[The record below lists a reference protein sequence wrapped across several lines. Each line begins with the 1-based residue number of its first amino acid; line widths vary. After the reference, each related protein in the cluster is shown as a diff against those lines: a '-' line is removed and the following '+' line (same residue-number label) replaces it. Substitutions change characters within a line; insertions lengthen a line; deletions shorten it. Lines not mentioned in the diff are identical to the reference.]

1 MRIVIDTNLWIS
13 FLMRGG
19 VTASLKTIV
28 GNRQTAIVMSYE
40 LEEEIMTVVRRPKF
54 RKYFSE
60 ASCQLLLSFL
70 RKRCEYH
77 SPTEPTQH
85 CRDPKDD
92 FLLGLSLASD
102 ADFLLTGDADLLAI
116 ETIGNCRILTLSA
129 FLMQQRSSV

>member
-13 FLMRGG
+13 FLMKGG
-19 VTASLKTIV
+19 VAAPLKEII
-28 GNRQTAIVMSYE
+28 GNGQTVIIMSHE
-40 LEEEIMTVVRRPKF
+40 PEEEIMVVVHRPKF

-77 SPTEPTQH
+77 SPMESTRH

-102 ADFLLTGDADLLAI
+102 ADFLLTGDADLLSM
-116 ETIGNCRILTLSA
+116 ESIGKCRILTLTS
-129 FLMQQRSSV
+129 FLQR

>member
-13 FLMRGG
+13 FLMKGG
-19 VTASLKTIV
+19 VTAPLKEII
-28 GNRQTAIVMSYE
+28 GNGQTAIVMSQE
-40 LEEEIMTVVRRPKF
+40 LEEEIMAVVRRPKF

-77 SPTEPTQH
+77 LPTEPPAH

-102 ADFLLTGDADLLAI
+102 ADFLLTGDNDLLAM
-116 ETIGNCRILTLSA
+116 EAIGNCRILTLPA
-129 FLMQQRSSV
+129 FLQR